1 MTPTERA
8 ESIANEAAKVPAID
22 PLFAHLADEHGLV
35 LLESELHEIVRLARQ
50 CEPAPPDRLHDP
62 AVLRGI
68 IARNAR
74 QRLTADDPDATT
86 AITAQDIADG
96 ITIQYEEEVL
106 SPHRPF
112 ST

>member
-1 MTPTERA
+1 VNNERA
-8 ESIANEAAKVPAID
+8 ESIANESAKIGDGSAYY
-22 PLFAHLADEHGLV
+22 PLFAHIADEHGLV

-74 QRLTADDPDATT
+74 HRLTADDPDAPM

-96 ITIQYEEEVL
+96 MTILYEVQGK
-106 SPHRPF
+106 
-112 ST
+112 